1 MLEKRVIKNAL
12 ISVFSKDGLEEVL
25 KKLHSLNITLFST
38 GGTEIF
44 IKKQG
49 IPVNKVEDLTSYPS
63 ILGGR
68 VKTLHP
74 NIFGGILAR
83 RELRAAITTLACYVV
98 MTITSYFLSK
108 KHYSIPYDLKRLF
121 LYLMLMLILYTLI
134 FYTSFSI
141 YINTLLLV
149 GFLLVLIIL
158 QKHKKKINFQA

>member
-83 RELRAAITTLACYVV
+83 RELRV
-98 MTITSYFLSK
+98 FLS
-108 KHYSIPYDLKRLF
+108 L
-121 LYLMLMLILYTLI
+121 
-134 FYTSFSI
+134 
-141 YINTLLLV
+141 
-149 GFLLVLIIL
+149 GG
-158 QKHKKKINFQA
+158 